1 MKLVKK
7 ITGFLIV
14 SLLICITIDAAAFD
28 PRNLLQKKAT
38 VNELLSML
46 SNKSEWIKYPAY
58 QDRKGWDAYTGNLKL
73 KLIQDGEKNLNYTWK
88 VIKATDYLEFEKS
101 GNRTIMEN
109 PFGQNNI
116 ALSSLLYAE
125 LAEGKGRFMNQI
137 INGIWHTCEMSTWVL
152 SAHLPVQKSKRSLPD
167 IKEEIIDLTSGDL
180 GSFLS
185 WTWYFMHD
193 ELDKVNPSIAAKL
206 KSKIQQRI
214 LVPYMARDDYWWQAL
229 NYKPG
234 MMVNNWNPW
243 CNFNVLTCFLL
254 LEENPANLA
263 KAVYKTMRSTDQFI
277 NYVKEDGACEEGP
290 SYWGHAAGKM
300 YDYLQLLHDATKGK
314 LSIFDEPIVKN
325 MGEYIARSYVG
336 NGWVVNFADASA
348 KGGGNPGL
356 IFRYGKAVNSNG
368 MQSFANYLL
377 GGKTQWTDINESRD
391 FFRTMENIKTA
402 SDIFSV
408 KPSLLSEKFS
418 WYPNTEFCYM
428 KNNNNFFFAA
438 KGGYNNESHNHND
451 VGTFSLYIDTL
462 PVFIDAGVGTYT
474 RQTFSDERYTIWTM
488 QSDYHNLPMI
498 NGMPQKFGA
507 EYKSANVKFD
517 EAHSEFSMNI
527 ANAYTKETAVVDWNR
542 KYTLTEK
549 SLFIEDQFE
558 LNALK
563 SPNKIHFMTWAKPVI
578 ANNGVVIL
586 QKSGKQVNMKY
597 DASIFDLQIEPVIL
611 SDTRLSNVW
620 GSEIYRMVFTA
631 KKQTLKGKYKFTISK
646 AE

>member
-125 LAEGKGRFMNQI
+125 LAEGEGRFMNQI

>member
-7 ITGFLIV
+7 IAGFLIV

-28 PRNLLQKKAT
+28 SRNLLQKKAT
-38 VNELLSML
+38 VNDLLSML

-109 PFGQNNI
+109 PFGQNNN

-206 KSKIQQRI
+206 KSNIQQRI

-356 IFRYGKAVNSNG
+356 IFRYGKAVNSDG

-408 KPSLLSEKFS
+408 KPSLLSENFS

>member
-38 VNELLSML
+38 VDELLSML

-109 PFGQNNI
+109 PFGQNNN

-206 KSKIQQRI
+206 KSNIQQRI

-597 DASIFDLQIEPVIL
+597 DASFFDLQIEPVIL

>member
-109 PFGQNNI
+109 PFGQNNN

-193 ELDKVNPSIAAKL
+193 ELNKVNPSIAAKL
-206 KSKIQQRI
+206 KSNIQQRI

>member
-109 PFGQNNI
+109 PFGQNNN

-206 KSKIQQRI
+206 KSNIQQRI

-408 KPSLLSEKFS
+408 KPSLLSENFS

>member
-38 VNELLSML
+38 VDELLSML

-109 PFGQNNI
+109 PFGQNNN

-206 KSKIQQRI
+206 KSNIQQRI

>member
-109 PFGQNNI
+109 PFGQNNN

-206 KSKIQQRI
+206 KSNIQQRI

-597 DASIFDLQIEPVIL
+597 DASFFDLQIEPVIL